1 MTAARSTAVYVS
13 VPLLVTNRATAL
25 IETSRLSICAFRCA
39 CVRQQQQHFTEFW
52 KQICVCQTIK
62 KKHRHSRAPF
72 DLKEWG
78 RNVCWRNQG
87 ARAFHLMNISITYD
101 LFFVSFL
108 PLFFLSPFDKQ
119 DSTMC
124 NRLTNVYRDDK
135 RPPRQCQRW
144 NFSFISTVFLA
155 QISMSEN
162 PLKPQN
168 KCCFT
173 MHIAHTHAK
182 HILFAFVASFCRLFF
197 FLLRSR
203 LRLRRNSMLL
213 ELYIS
218 ICHHLYIY
226 YIQSMHFQQWY
237 FNISKL
243 NICMLCVWS
252 NVMQYLYA
260 IWIC

>member
-1 MTAARSTAVYVS
+1 
-13 VPLLVTNRATAL
+13 
-25 IETSRLSICAFRCA
+25 
-39 CVRQQQQHFTEFW
+39 
-52 KQICVCQTIK
+52 
-62 KKHRHSRAPF
+62 
-72 DLKEWG
+72 
-78 RNVCWRNQG
+78 
-87 ARAFHLMNISITYD
+87 MNISITYD

-173 MHIAHTHAK
+173 MHIAHTHTPNIFFSRLL
-182 HILFAFVASFCRLFF
+182 HHFVAFFSFCCVRG
-197 FLLRSR
+197 SDIGEIVCCW
-203 LRLRRNSMLL
+203 NCTSA
-213 ELYIS
+213 YVI
-218 ICHHLYIY
+218 ICIY

-243 NICMLCVWS
+243 NICMLCVWG